1 MIHHIGDLLEHSLY
15 TGQHLVV
22 PEPEN
27 PITGF
32 IQKLSPPLISLNL
45 ISMMC
50 AIEFDYQSVLRAEEV
65 HDVTPDWLLATELKA
80 IHLPVAQAHPQF
92 ALGVGVVTTQA
103 LGVGTER

>member
-1 MIHHIGDLLEHSLY
+1 LEHSLY

-50 AIEFDYQSVLRAEEV
+50 AIEFDYQSVFRTKEV
-65 HDVTPDWLLATELKA
+65 HNVTPDGLLAAELET
-80 IHLPVAQAHPQF
+80 V
-92 ALGVGVVTTQA
+92 
-103 LGVGTER
+103 